1 MQRIELITA
10 ATAPLLARP
19 YFENGDP
26 GPIAAAVAQV
36 PELLAPTLN
45 FLGAVLGPGCL
56 SERIKEMVI
65 LRTSADASCRYC
77 VNAHTCVALDLGFTL
92 DEVRAL
98 RGDAMYSDVFARPE
112 ELAVLEW
119 VDSLAA
125 IGPIGDEIA
134 ATIASYFAD
143 HEVVELTLLASTT
156 LLLNRL
162 CTALQLP
169 NDAGTVGRLAELGF
183 SLDARPQT
191 LTVQGARL

>member
-1 MQRIELITA
+1 MQRIELITQ

-19 YFENGDP
+19 YFEGGDP
-26 GPIAAAVAQV
+26 GPIAAAIAQV

-56 SERIKEMVI
+56 SGRIKEMVI

-77 VNAHTCVALDLGFTL
+77 VNAHTCVALDLGFSI

-98 RGDAMYSDVFARPE
+98 RGDTECADAFTRPD
-112 ELAVLEW
+112 ELAVLAW
-119 VDSLAA
+119 IDAMATV
-125 IGPIGDEIA
+125 GPVGDDVA
-134 ATIASYFAD
+134 ATIASHFAD

-169 NDAGTVGRLAELGF
+169 NDTATIGRLADAGF

-191 LTVQGARL
+191 LTVQGSKS